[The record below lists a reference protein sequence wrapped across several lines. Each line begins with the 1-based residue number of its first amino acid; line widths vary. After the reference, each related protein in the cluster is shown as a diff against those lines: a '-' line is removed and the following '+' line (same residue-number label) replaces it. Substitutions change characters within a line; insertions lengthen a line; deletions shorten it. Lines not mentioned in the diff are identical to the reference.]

1 MTKNGVRA
9 SSKEK
14 CFSKNANNMHR
25 PGQGMHDHM
34 NKWDDC
40 AQIVGKTGC
49 RYRGGQWSRRRFC
62 ARTTTV
68 FRFVCLKSTPGVSDE
83 DKLFTTF

>member
-1 MTKNGVRA
+1 MECVLAQKKNVFQ
-9 SSKEK
+9 K
-14 CFSKNANNMHR
+14 CQQHAQTWS
-25 PGQGMHDHM
+25 GHDHM

-40 AQIVGKTGC
+40 AQIAGKTGC

-62 ARTTTV
+62 ARTV
-68 FRFVCLKSTPGVSDE
+68 FRFVCLKSTLGVSDE